1 MFAMQWGKYEWMKD
15 WHLWRCCVVMSFA
28 VGIQLTHRQ
37 VASLP
42 AYMQTGISLSDVTTP
57 VPVWFDVTHYDPQ
70 YYWNYCLFA
79 ENYVLM
85 TLFVVFGV
93 WFCWRDRPIRY
104 LCLGIALML
113 MWYTEFLPAYA
124 VRYSYNYQSL
134 LILASVGIMF
144 KLCDRIVG
152 LRASVL
158 RWAGAAAV
166 FAIFVVSTNGFILH
180 TYRLSRSGPTPYYGE
195 RMGIYRT
202 DYRGAARYV
211 AKHFE
216 PGDGL
221 IVAIPH
227 IFEFY
232 TGMNVDYSIN
242 TMLDKKI
249 TYSGALATPR
259 FLDKFRGYP
268 CIRNLEDLEDLRS
281 RFKRLWIVQVPL
293 GPADNQNPP
302 VIQYLARNSRVMY
315 LSYKAEVDLLVATP
329 HVSQPQYQQ

>member
-1 MFAMQWGKYEWMKD
+1 
-15 WHLWRCCVVMSFA
+15 
-28 VGIQLTHRQ
+28 
-37 VASLP
+37 
-42 AYMQTGISLSDVTTP
+42 
-57 VPVWFDVTHYDPQ
+57 
-70 YYWNYCLFA
+70 
-79 ENYVLM
+79 
-85 TLFVVFGV
+85 
-93 WFCWRDRPIRY
+93 
-104 LCLGIALML
+104 
-113 MWYTEFLPAYA
+113 
-124 VRYSYNYQSL
+124 
-134 LILASVGIMF
+134 
-144 KLCDRIVG
+144 
-152 LRASVL
+152 
-158 RWAGAAAV
+158 
-166 FAIFVVSTNGFILH
+166 
-180 TYRLSRSGPTPYYGE
+180 
-195 RMGIYRT
+195 MGIYRT

-211 AKHFE
+211 AQHFE

-249 TYSGALATPR
+249 TYSGALEIPH

-268 CIRNLEDLEDLRS
+268 CIRSLEELEDLRS

-329 HVSQPQYQQ
+329 HESQPQYQR